1 MKPLWWQPPQL
12 RIDRNG
18 ETERHATWLELF
30 YDLVFVVTITQLSHT
45 LSANISLSGVL
56 SFVALFVPVW
66 WAWIGATFYA
76 ARFDTDDV
84 GHRLLTL
91 FQMMAIVALASNIE
105 RGFGDGSAGLALAYA
120 AIRGGIIL
128 SYFRAC
134 LHVRIA
140 RPLIRRYVVGFAIA
154 ASCWSISAF
163 VPVPFRF
170 GLWGVGTIVDFATPI
185 SAGKLHSK
193 LTPHPAHLSERFG
206 LFTIIVLGESILA
219 VVNGL
224 SQQQWQLAS
233 AIAGIL
239 GLMIAFSLGW
249 LYFDNLSS
257 RAIKAAHTAGQ
268 VGIYQIWLYT
278 HLPLVIS
285 ITAIGVGVKH
295 VISSNPELAL
305 PTGERWLICGAV
317 ALCFLTLG
325 ILQCTDTIPSR
336 KRRARHRLIGV
347 LIAGTLAIVGQG
359 LLPIAAIGAIA
370 MLGIV
375 QIVLDLSQTQEV
387 AGI

>member
-1 MKPLWWQPPQL
+1 
-12 RIDRNG
+12 
-18 ETERHATWLELF
+18 
-30 YDLVFVVTITQLSHT
+30 
-45 LSANISLSGVL
+45 
-56 SFVALFVPVW
+56 
-66 WAWIGATFYA
+66 
-76 ARFDTDDV
+76 
-84 GHRLLTL
+84 
-91 FQMMAIVALASNIE
+91 
-105 RGFGDGSAGLALAYA
+105 
-120 AIRGGIIL
+120 
-128 SYFRAC
+128 
-134 LHVRIA
+134 
-140 RPLIRRYVVGFAIA
+140 
-154 ASCWSISAF
+154 
-163 VPVPFRF
+163 
-170 GLWGVGTIVDFATPI
+170 
-185 SAGKLHSK
+185 
-193 LTPHPAHLSERFG
+193 
-206 LFTIIVLGESILA
+206 
-219 VVNGL
+219 VNGL

-239 GLMIAFSLGW
+239 GLTTAFSLGW

-257 RAIKAAHTAGQ
+257 RAIKAAHTTGQ